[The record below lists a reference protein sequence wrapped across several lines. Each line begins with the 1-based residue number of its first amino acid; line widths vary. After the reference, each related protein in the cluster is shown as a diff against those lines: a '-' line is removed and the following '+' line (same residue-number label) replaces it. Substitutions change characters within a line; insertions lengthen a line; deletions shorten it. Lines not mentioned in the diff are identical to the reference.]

1 MTVWTKE
8 NLTIYREQMGWRELD
23 DQLIEQVLAIL
34 NDAQDTLESLE
45 NVSWTEPDIRFS
57 VADLSD

>member
-57 VADLSD
+57 VADMSD